1 MSKTQTIS
9 VTEKAETHILLQLEK
24 TGSSLLRLGVK
35 ESGCNGFMYTLDYL
49 TEPSASDQAL
59 IDKSALSI
67 SALVK
72 DLPYVLGTEID
83 LVTEGLNSALVFKNP
98 KAQSYCGCGESF
110 SFDSPEFSGET
121 NDFRIDSLSKNVGNP
136 S

>member
-9 VTEKAETHILLQLEK
+9 VTEKAETHILMQLEK

-121 NDFRIDSLSKNVGNP
+121 DDSRIDSLSKNVGNP

>member
-121 NDFRIDSLSKNVGNP
+121 DDSRIDSLSKNVGNP

>member
-121 NDFRIDSLSKNVGNP
+121 NDSRIDSLSKNVGNP

>member
-49 TEPSASDQAL
+49 TEPGASDQAL

-121 NDFRIDSLSKNVGNP
+121 DDSRIDSLSKNVGNP

>member
-1 MSKTQTIS
+1 MSKTRTIN
-9 VTEKAETHILLQLEK
+9 VTDKAESHILLQLEK
-24 TGSSLLRLGVK
+24 SGSSLLRLGIK

-49 TEPSASDQAL
+49 TEPSSADQML

-67 SALVK
+67 CSLK
-72 DLPYVLGTEID
+72 ENLPYVLGTEID

-110 SFDSPEFSGET
+110 SFDSPEFLEGVGGPE
-121 NDFRIDSLSKNVGNP
+121 IEVLSKNVGNP

>member
-1 MSKTQTIS
+1 MSKTQTINI
-9 VTEKAETHILLQLEK
+9 TEKAENHILLQLEK
-24 TGSSLLRLGVK
+24 SGSTLLRLGIK

-49 TEPSASDQAL
+49 TEPSSSDQTL

-67 SALVK
+67 CALQEN
-72 DLPYVLGTEID
+72 LPYIMGTEID

-110 SFDSPEFSGET
+110 SFDSPEF
-121 NDFRIDSLSKNVGNP
+121 IDDASKSDIENLTKNAGIP

>member
-110 SFDSPEFSGET
+110 SFDSPEFSGEA
-121 NDFRIDSLSKNVGNP
+121 NDSRIDSLSKNVGNP

>member
-121 NDFRIDSLSKNVGNP
+121 NDFRIDSFSKNVGNP

>member
-9 VTEKAETHILLQLEK
+9 VTEKAETHILMQLEK

-67 SALVK
+67 CALAK

-121 NDFRIDSLSKNVGNP
+121 DDSRIDSLSKNVGNP

>member
-121 NDFRIDSLSKNVGNP
+121 NDSLIDSLSKNVGNP